1 MLDLPPRHG
10 NLVIED
16 QIVIDKFI
24 EEYPKTQRTKNAE
37 ENVSIK
43 NMFHFK
49 LNSAKLC
56 TTCKLVLV
64 CFLPGRLFDEKAIF
78 ESVCKH
84 ETPYRFV
91 NLKHGERYII
101 FSISSTECFNL
112 SSNGKSK
119 QLCAI

>member
-1 MLDLPPRHG
+1 MVKKYEFWLLPNRFDACFGLHRRKTHGMLDLPPRHG

-64 CFLPGRLFDEKAIF
+64 CFLPGRG
-78 ESVCKH
+78 
-84 ETPYRFV
+84 
-91 NLKHGERYII
+91 N
-101 FSISSTECFNL
+101 FSFL
-112 SSNGKSK
+112 
-119 QLCAI
+119 